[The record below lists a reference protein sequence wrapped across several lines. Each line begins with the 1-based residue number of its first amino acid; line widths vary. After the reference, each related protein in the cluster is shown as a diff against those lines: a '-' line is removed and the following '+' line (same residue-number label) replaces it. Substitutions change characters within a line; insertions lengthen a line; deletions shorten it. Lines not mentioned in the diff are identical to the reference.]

1 MISSVTAPSQVLDC
15 TGLNCPLPV
24 VKTAGAIK
32 KIEVGEILE
41 VRATDPASPADLA
54 AWAKNTGHEI
64 VGQWEANGVYTFH
77 VRRSW

>member
-1 MISSVTAPSQVLDC
+1 MRSSVIAHSRVLDC
-15 TGLNCPLPV
+15 TGLTCPLPV

-41 VRATDPASPADLA
+41 MRATDEASVADLT

-64 VGQWEANGVYTFH
+64 VAQWEANETYIFH
-77 VRRSW
+77 IRRGW